1 MAVNWAFPAVTGGDQ
16 TAWSPT
22 GWGGLTGDVAATFAG
37 QPSALWQAARTANLG
52 DRALNPQWQRTIQQ
66 GFTPTYG
73 RYLLGGAPP
82 TFADYLRG
90 VPTTQ
95 FGGTTIG
102 TTTGRVPAYSYDV
115 TSPIATPDAVNPLK
129 ADWDDTVAASQAIAN
144 MQPGTTLDPTRMGLL
159 QGENAR
165 QNMLAMAAARLGGG
179 IGIGA
184 QARQRALGSLYDVYA
199 ARAAGAGD
207 PTGGFLSWLDPKLTP
222 LPFYAASE

>member
-1 MAVNWAFPAVTGGDQ
+1 MAVEWGFPTVSGGNVTSWD
-16 TAWSPT
+16 PT

-37 QPSALWQAARTANLG
+37 QPSALWQAARTAQLG
-52 DRALNPQWQRTIQQ
+52 NRALNPQWQRTIQQ

-73 RYLLGGAPP
+73 RYLLGGAPT
-82 TFADYLRG
+82 TFADYLSG
-90 VPTTQ
+90 QAGQ
-95 FGGTTIG
+95 FGGAAATG
-102 TTTGRVPAYSYDV
+102 TVPAYSYDV
-115 TSPIATPDAVNPLK
+115 TSPITTPGAVSPLQ
-129 ADWDDTVAASQAIAN
+129 ADWADTVAASQAIAN
-144 MQPGTTLDPTRMGLL
+144 PMQAGTTIDPTRMGLL

-207 PTGGFLSWLDPKLTP
+207 PTGGFLSWLDPRLTP
-222 LPFYAASE
+222 LPAYTAP